1 VAATWNSD
9 LLLLLVVVAFYCPA
23 NAYLSASCL
32 LRRSHALTCPSLLQ
46 LYSACGRL
54 SNGNCTSDMVALC
67 AGMSATWLKPDT
79 LQLYSL
85 MPLFDS
91 DAATAL
97 LSGLLMAL
105 KT

>member
-1 VAATWNSD
+1 
-9 LLLLLVVVAFYCPA
+9 
-23 NAYLSASCL
+23 
-32 LRRSHALTCPSLLQ
+32 
-46 LYSACGRL
+46 
-54 SNGNCTSDMVALC
+54 MVALC

-85 MPLFDS
+85 MALFDS

-97 LSGLLMAL
+97 LSGLLIAL